1 MNPRNVRIGAIL
13 VFAVVLFSGFWTWV
27 IERTNVP
34 AGQFMVLIHKW
45 GKELGPDEIIAP
57 SDSHKGVLLKTL
69 GPGTYFINPLFYDS
83 EVYPV
88 IKVPAGNCLV
98 QVRKFGRPLPAG
110 QILAHENPDDALD
123 GERGVLPNLLL
134 PGSYEINPY
143 AYDVKLPGQVVE
155 VNASEVGV
163 RTLKVG
169 KDPAT
174 LTPDQRTSEYTVPT
188 GYRGLQREPLPQETY
203 YVNPFVEAI
212 YTVDTVAR
220 KVSFSDIVFPSRDGF
235 FLRPDVVVEYAVMRD
250 KATELLVRLT
260 DEGVLHQADTTDK
273 DQLRN
278 EVLQKVVL
286 PHVRGYTRIEGSN
299 FYARDFIVTQSANGD
314 VQAATLNARE
324 KLQAALVAKVGS
336 KCAEQGIEIRAI
348 TLQNIHLPEELLQ
361 QIWQRDLAKAEL
373 DKAQS
378 DLKKFESQQDL
389 AAKNALTPQATL
401 VVQAQTTLK
410 TAKIGA
416 QTKKGNAELSFKQN
430 LISAQLQLDA
440 SQKQAE
446 AALSRGK
453 AEATVIQKQNEA
465 EVAGLKQAVSG
476 FPSPQHFAQ
485 YQLFTKLGPALHEVF
500 SSDDGDFAKLF
511 SGIFSVP
518 SERATKPTHT
528 DNNR

>member
-273 DQLRN
+273 DQ
-278 EVLQKVVL
+278 
-286 PHVRGYTRIEGSN
+286 
-299 FYARDFIVTQSANGD
+299 
-314 VQAATLNARE
+314 
-324 KLQAALVAKVGS
+324 
-336 KCAEQGIEIRAI
+336 
-348 TLQNIHLPEELLQ
+348 
-361 QIWQRDLAKAEL
+361 
-373 DKAQS
+373 
-378 DLKKFESQQDL
+378 
-389 AAKNALTPQATL
+389 
-401 VVQAQTTLK
+401 
-410 TAKIGA
+410 
-416 QTKKGNAELSFKQN
+416 
-430 LISAQLQLDA
+430 
-440 SQKQAE
+440 
-446 AALSRGK
+446 
-453 AEATVIQKQNEA
+453 
-465 EVAGLKQAVSG
+465 
-476 FPSPQHFAQ
+476 
-485 YQLFTKLGPALHEVF
+485 
-500 SSDDGDFAKLF
+500 
-511 SGIFSVP
+511 
-518 SERATKPTHT
+518 
-528 DNNR
+528 